1 MSFAVTITVHTEPD
15 HLGRVLYSLSGY
27 DQSKPYCSVCGMG
40 FERSCQHKGTPES
53 IAWGQVFFGVAP
65 EGLV

>member
-1 MSFAVTITVHTEPD
+1 MRSVVVTVHTAPD
-15 HLGRVLYSLSGY
+15 HLGRVMYSMSGY
-27 DQSKPYCSVCGMG
+27 DPSKPYCSVCGKG
-40 FERSCQHKGTPES
+40 FEHSCPHTGTLES